1 MKEVLDISYAVA
13 DAARYLGI
21 SRSCL
26 NKWRCYGTGPRF
38 CKLGR
43 RVVYRQSDLDAWREQ
58 NACSS
63 TSEYPQPRR

>member
-1 MKEVLDISYAVA
+1 MKEVLDVSYAVA
-13 DAARYLGI
+13 EAARYLGL

-43 RVVYRQSDLDAWREQ
+43 RVVYRKSDLEKWREE
-58 NACSS
+58 NLRIS
-63 TSEYPQPRR
+63 TSQY